1 MADLVQIL
9 DENKAIEVLKLS
21 KKYRGNQNFS
31 VADASFTVKPG
42 ELHGFIGA
50 NGAGKTTTIKS
61 IVGAYAAFGG
71 EINIFGHKN
80 TTKQAKSFIGY
91 IPEKADFPTG
101 YSTLSY
107 LRSIAILRGVPASQ
121 ASAFA
126 LDKLKQLGIAE
137 IASRSPIK
145 LSSGQKKKVLL
156 IQALLHNPKVI
167 IADEPAANLDPK
179 ARVEFFD
186 TIKKLAREE
195 NIAFFVSSHILDEL
209 EKHIDSLTILEAGKI
224 MYTGSMKDLQSKRK
238 GESNNRW
245 AIKTAD
251 FETITKILD
260 ALKVNWNR
268 VDNMIEFEADK
279 KNIVKIFSKLIE
291 LDAPIQSI
299 SSKGSDLSDIY
310 HDFVKVGSLDLKGGR
325 NV

>member
-1 MADLVQIL
+1 MSEAVQIL
-9 DENKAIEVLKLS
+9 DDNKAIEVISLS
-21 KKYRGNQNFS
+21 KKYKGNQNYS
-31 VADASFTVKPG
+31 VASASFVVKPG
-42 ELHGFIGA
+42 EIHGFIGA

-61 IVGAYAAFGG
+61 IVGAYATFGG
-71 EINIFGHKN
+71 SINIFGHKN

-101 YSTLSY
+101 YSTLAY
-107 LRSIAILRGVPASQ
+107 LSTIAVLRGVPAKE
-121 ASAFA
+121 AKTFA
-126 LDKLKQLGIAE
+126 LNKLVDLGISE
-137 IASRSPIK
+137 IAGRSPIK

-224 MYTGSMKDLQSKRK
+224 MYSGSMKDLQHKRRS
-238 GESNNRW
+238 ENSNRW
-245 AIKTAD
+245 GIKTAD
-251 FETITKILD
+251 FDAITKVLD
-260 ALKVNWNR
+260 ALKVKWNR
-268 VDNMIEFEADK
+268 IDNMIEFEADNK
-279 KNIVKIFSKLIE
+279 GIIKIFSKLIE
-291 LDAPIQSI
+291 ANAPIQSLA
-299 SSKGSDLSDIY
+299 SKGSDLSDIY
-310 HDFVKVGSLDLKGGR
+310 QDFVKVGSLDLKGRG
-325 NV
+325 

>member
-1 MADLVQIL
+1 MQDTAMIVD
-9 DENKAIEVLKLS
+9 DKKAIEVTNLS
-21 KKYRGNQNFS
+21 KKYRGNGNYS
-31 VADASFTVKPG
+31 VANATFVVRPG

-61 IVGAYAAFGG
+61 IVGAYATFGG
-71 EINIFGHKN
+71 SVNIFGHKN

-101 YSTLSY
+101 YSTLGY
-107 LRSIAILRGVPASQ
+107 LKTIAVLRGVPQRQ
-121 ASAFA
+121 AQAVA
-126 LDKLKQLGIAE
+126 MKRLQELGIAE
-137 IASRSPIK
+137 IAKRSPIK

-186 TIKKLAREE
+186 TIKKLAREQ

-209 EKHIDSLTILEAGKI
+209 EKHIDSLTILEAGKV
-224 MYTGSMKDLQSKRK
+224 MYTGSMRDLQSKRRN
-238 GESNNRW
+238 EINDHW

-251 FETITKILD
+251 HTAITVILD
-260 ALKVNWNR
+260 GLNVKWKR
-268 VDNMIEFEADK
+268 VDNMIEFGADK
-279 KNIVKIFSKLIE
+279 KEIVKIFTKLIAE
-291 LDAPIQSI
+291 NAPIQSLA
-299 SSKGSDLSDIY
+299 SKGSDLADIY
-310 HDFVKVGSLDLKGGR
+310 QDFVKVGSLDLKGG
-325 NV
+325 N

>member
-1 MADLVQIL
+1 MQTLPQIL
-9 DENKAIEVLKLS
+9 DETKAIEVSNLS
-21 KKYRGNQNFS
+21 KKYKGNQNFS
-31 VADASFTVKPG
+31 VASASFIVKPG

-61 IVGAYAAFGG
+61 IVGAYATFGG
-71 EINIFGHKN
+71 NINIFGYKN

-101 YSTLSY
+101 YSTLAY
-107 LRSIAILRGVPASQ
+107 LKSIAVLRGVPREEAG
-121 ASAFA
+121 AFA
-126 LDKLKQLGIAE
+126 LNKLQQLGISE
-137 IASRSPIK
+137 IARRSPIK

-186 TIKKLAREE
+186 TIKKLAKEE
-195 NIAFFVSSHILDEL
+195 KIAFFVSSHILDEL

-224 MYTGSMKDLQSKRK
+224 MYTGSMKDLQSKRRT
-238 GESNNRW
+238 EISNVW

-251 FETITKILD
+251 HDAISKILD
-260 ALKVNWNR
+260 GLKVKWTR
-268 VDNMIEFEADK
+268 VDNMIEFNADK
-279 KNIVKIFSKLIE
+279 KSIVKIFTKLIAE
-291 LDAPIQSI
+291 NAPIQSL

-310 HDFVKVGSLDLKGGR
+310 QDYVKVGSLDLKGGSDA
-325 NV
+325 